1 MATDNIIAGTLTVAG
16 LTNVGVTALTG
27 LTTSTGIIT
36 TTAGV
41 AAGTALVVGGRAGT
55 NTTTQGITNSVNTPQ
70 DFTNL
75 AVTIPA
81 GTVASGRRLRVR
93 WHGEVTVWGSGTL
106 NIQIFIGSTAI
117 VSSGPTVVAANNKF
131 MGEFVLNAPSAA
143 GAAAVCYGWGLS
155 VVPAGAAFVVNQT
168 GNGGQALAT
177 NGALVV
183 KATATW
189 NTTASDSTATLDVF
203 SVDIL

>member
-1 MATDNIIAGTLTVAG
+1 MSTANVVDGTITCTG
-16 LTNVGVTALTG
+16 LTCTGATVLTG
-27 LTTSTGIIT
+27 LTVGGGTIT
-36 TTAGV
+36 TTLGV
-41 AAGTALVVGGRAGT
+41 AGGTALVVGGRAGT
-55 NTTTQGITNSVNTPQ
+55 NTTTQGITNSVSTPQ

-81 GTVASGRRLRVR
+81 GTLASGRRIRIR
-93 WHGEVTVWGSGTL
+93 WHGEVTAWVSGTL
-106 NIQIFIGSTAI
+106 NIQIIIGSTALAT
-117 VSSGPTVVAANNKF
+117 SGATVVAANNKF

-155 VVPAGAAFVVNQT
+155 VIPAGAVFVVNQT

-189 NTTASDSTATLDVF
+189 YNTANDSTVTLDVF